1 MKPEFQE
8 QMIPRARAAPG
19 RKQRGEAEEEARFA
33 ALQEWLRAHWLG
45 AALAKRLAAVA
56 GDRIESGPVSG
67 AEAPAVRVSAPC
79 GWVDEWERMS
89 HWRAED
95 ATVRV

>member
-8 QMIPRARAAPG
+8 QLIPRARAAPG
-19 RKQRGEAEEEARFA
+19 RKQRGEVPEEARFA
-33 ALQEWLRAHWLG
+33 ALQGWLRAHWLG
-45 AALAKRLAAVA
+45 AALAKHLAGVA

-67 AEAPAVRVSAPC
+67 AEAQDAWVSAQF
-79 GWVDEWERMS
+79 GWVDEWERMF